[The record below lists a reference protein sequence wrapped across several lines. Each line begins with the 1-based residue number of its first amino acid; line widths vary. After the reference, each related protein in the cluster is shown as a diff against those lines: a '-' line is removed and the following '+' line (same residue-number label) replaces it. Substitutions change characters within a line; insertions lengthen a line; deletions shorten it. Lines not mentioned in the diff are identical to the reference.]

1 MLVNDGAK
9 IEKKRLQVQRGAEI
23 AVFGVK
29 ISI

>member
-9 IEKKRLQVQRGAEI
+9 IEKKRLQEQEGAEI
-23 AVFGVK
+23 ADFWIK